1 VNDQLGDKFTI
12 EREIARGG
20 AARVF
25 LARDEDGENV
35 ALKVLNPQ
43 LAVTVTG
50 KRFLREVEFLRRID
64 HANISQIRGHGE
76 TDLLLYYVMNHVDG
90 PTLRQHLAK
99 SRRVSPEDTQK
110 IAIDL
115 LGALQYA
122 HEEGIVH
129 RDVKPENI
137 VLSRTGPVLV
147 DFGIARA
154 VAVAGIDKLTRSG
167 FVVGTSTYMSPEQ
180 IEGVADIDHR
190 SDLYSLGCVL
200 FECVAGRPPFDA
212 DRDAII
218 LRMHLEEKAPD
229 ILKVRPETP
238 AGLAKAIKKAVVRS
252 RDDRWESAAQMR
264 EAVMAS

>member
-1 VNDQLGDKFTI
+1 MNDQLGDKFTI

-25 LARDEDGENV
+25 LARDEGGENV

-64 HANISQIRGHGE
+64 HANICRILGHGE

-99 SRRVSPEDTQK
+99 ARRVSADDTRK
-110 IAIDL
+110 IAVDL

-122 HEEGIVH
+122 HGEGIVH

-154 VAVAGIDKLTRSG
+154 VAAAGIDKLTRSG

-180 IEGVADIDHR
+180 IEGVSDIDHR

-200 FECVAGRPPFDA
+200 FECLAGRPPFDA

-218 LRMHLEEKAPD
+218 LRMHLEEKAPS
-229 ILKVRPETP
+229 ILEVRPGAP
-238 AGLAKAIKKAVVRS
+238 PGLAEAITKAVVRS
-252 RDDRWESAAQMR
+252 RDDRWESAAQMC
-264 EAVMAS
+264 EAVMAD

>member
-1 VNDQLGDKFTI
+1 MNDQLGDKFTI

-25 LARDEDGENV
+25 LARDEHGKTV

-64 HANISQIRGHGE
+64 HANICRILGYGE

-99 SRRVSPEDTQK
+99 SRRVSASDTQK
-110 IAIDL
+110 IGADL
-115 LGALQYA
+115 LDALQYA
-122 HEEGIVH
+122 HGEGIVH

-137 VLSRTGPVLV
+137 VLSQTGPVLV

-180 IEGVADIDHR
+180 IEGVSDIDHR

-200 FECVAGRPPFDA
+200 FECLAGRPLFDGA
-212 DRDAII
+212 RDQII
-218 LRMHLEEKAPD
+218 LRMHLEDEAPS
-229 ILKVRPETP
+229 ILDVRPETP
-238 AGLAKAIKKAVVRS
+238 AGLAKAITKAVVRS
-252 RDDRWESAAQMR
+252 RDERWSTAAEMR
-264 EAVMAS
+264 EAVMAE